1 MTREDLGAL
10 SIVLAVAEEQSFT
23 RAAVQLGMSQ
33 AAVSQA
39 VRRLE
44 TRLGLRLLTRTTRSV
59 APTAAGEE
67 LLQTLRPALA
77 DIDAR
82 LTRLTTLRASPA
94 GTVRLTSNRHAA
106 ETLILPALTR
116 MVERYPDVQVELAI
130 EASLTDIVAQR
141 FDAGV
146 RLGER
151 VERDMIAVRI
161 GPPLRMLVVG
171 SPDYLA
177 RHGTPATPHD
187 LPGHRCI
194 NIRLPTA
201 GALYAWEFEKDEHAL
216 NVRVEGSHVFNDM
229 GLAIAAAQNGLGLA
243 MAMADQVAPAIGE
256 GRLVAVLDDWCPPFP
271 GYHLYYPDRR
281 HPAPAFSALLEVLR
295 EGAR

>member
-1 MTREDLGAL
+1 MTREELGAL
-10 SIVLAVAEEQSFT
+10 SIVLVVAEERSFT
-23 RAAVQLGMSQ
+23 RAAARLGMSQ

-59 APTAAGEE
+59 APTAVGEE

-77 DIDAR
+77 DLDAR
-82 LTRLTTLRASPA
+82 LTRLTALRATPA
-94 GTVRLTSNRHAA
+94 GTVRLTTNRHAA

-116 MVERYPDVQVELAI
+116 MAERYPDVQVEVAI

-151 VERDMIAVRI
+151 VERDIIAVRI
-161 GPPLRMLVVG
+161 GPPLRILVVG

-177 RHGTPATPHD
+177 RHGTPMTPHD
-187 LPGHRCI
+187 LPSHRCI
-194 NIRLPTA
+194 NLRLPTA
-201 GALYAWEFEKDEHAL
+201 GGLYAWEFEKDGHSL
-216 NVRVEGSHVFNDM
+216 NARVEGSHIFNDM
-229 GLAIAAAQNGLGLA
+229 GIAISAAEKGLGLA
-243 MAMADQVAPAIGE
+243 MAMADQVEAAIE
-256 GRLVAVLDDWCPPFP
+256 DGRLVAVLEDWCPPFP

-281 HPAPAFSALLEVLR
+281 HPSPAFSALLEVLR
-295 EGAR
+295 EKE